1 MNRKKQKISS
11 TPATRWR
18 RALLAFFAVL
28 LLAGG
33 MLIDYLPFSSG
44 ASQDYMGGMLLK
56 IGVVLGIWWLAA
68 PQLERIGWQ
77 NVQASTLLILVVILI
92 LWASKP
98 KIGAIAAAIF
108 VVGSLLFSVSGWL
121 RKFTKP

>member
-108 VVGSLLFSVSGWL
+108 VGGSLLFSVSGWL